1 MPTPYVFPPPRDAEL
16 LGGPPP
22 LYDLRYDQLYSRLLQ
37 VLSALPDIIKS
48 RRDTVG
54 DVAEYLCSIYW
65 SPPDDFAP
73 DITKQ
78 DERDLQALWKR
89 VNALRLHIN
98 FKMSKNARVAMKID
112 NACQHQLV
120 RMEETAERIL
130 ERLGAHHP
138 GRPRKRRARGSIDE
152 TVIGE
157 GMSVRPG
164 CLTGAKAQDGSPEN
178 LRGRPRKRRADK
190 ITAAAARGFWWLTGR
205 HPTLGTNS
213 EGVAYGP
220 FLDFLKAMF
229 EACRITASAE
239 ARAKAVRRKLR
250 PPSI

>member
-1 MPTPYVFPPPRDAEL
+1 MTADR
-16 LGGPPP
+16 
-22 LYDLRYDQLYSRLLQ
+22 LYELRYDQLYSRLLQ
-37 VLSALPDIIKS
+37 VLSALPVSES
-48 RRDTVG
+48 RRDTVE
-54 DVAEYLCSIYW
+54 DVAKYLCEIYW

-78 DERDLQALWKR
+78 DERDLRALWKR

-98 FKMSKNARVAMKID
+98 FKMSENARIAMKID

-120 RMEETAERIL
+120 RMEVTAERIL

-157 GMSVRPG
+157 GTSVRPG
-164 CLTGAKAQDGSPEN
+164 SLTGAKAQDGSPEN

-190 ITAAAARGFWWLTGR
+190 ITAAAARGFWWLTGM
-205 HPTLGTNS
+205 HPALRTNS
-213 EGVAYGP
+213 KGVAYGP
-220 FLDFLKAMF
+220 VLDFLKAVF

-239 ARAKAVRRKLR
+239 AQFKVFQRKYR
-250 PPSI
+250 PSTW